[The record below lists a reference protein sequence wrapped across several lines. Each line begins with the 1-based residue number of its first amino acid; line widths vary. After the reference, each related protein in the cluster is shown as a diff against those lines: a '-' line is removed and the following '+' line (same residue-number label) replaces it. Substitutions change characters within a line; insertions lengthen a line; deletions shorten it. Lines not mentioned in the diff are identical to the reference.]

1 MVDSPAHGREL
12 YEKLMRVC
20 HRFLGITPA
29 YFGYVPNDDYVRQAI
44 RRQATVVEAF
54 PSSPVGARFPAP
66 RPRRRRLGSAGAARA
81 AASSS
86 SWSGWCGRIGACVA
100 ESAMTPGYKT
110 AAAAGLPPADELVLQ
125 HGELVKRIAYHV
137 VSRLPAHIE
146 VDDLIQ
152 AGMIGL
158 LNAAQNFAPTK
169 GANFETYAGI
179 RIRGAMLDEARRS
192 NWTPRS
198 TFRNA
203 KQVSLAIRSIENRT
217 GRDAKAQEIAGT
229 LGVSLEEYHRM
240 VESAASSRILSY
252 EQLAGDPER
261 ASMLPEAPED
271 GPETMLEE
279 DQFREALAARD
290 RGAARARAARAV
302 ALLRPRS

>member
-1 MVDSPAHGREL
+1 
-12 YEKLMRVC
+12 
-20 HRFLGITPA
+20 
-29 YFGYVPNDDYVRQAI
+29 
-44 RRQATVVEAF
+44 
-54 PSSPVGARFPAP
+54 
-66 RPRRRRLGSAGAARA
+66 
-81 AASSS
+81 
-86 SWSGWCGRIGACVA
+86 
-100 ESAMTPGYKT
+100 MTPGYKT
-110 AAAAGLPPADELVLQ
+110 ASAADLPPVDELVVK

-158 LNAAQNFAPTK
+158 LNAAQNFTPTK

-203 KQVSLAIRSIENRT
+203 KQVSQAIRTIENRT
-217 GRDAKAQEIAGT
+217 GRDARGQEIADT
-229 LGVSLEEYHRM
+229 LGVGLEEYHRM

-252 EQLAGDPER
+252 EQLADDPER

-271 GPETMLEE
+271 GPETVLEE
-279 DQFREALAARD
+279 DQFREAVADAIASLPERERLVLSLYYDQELNLREIGQVLEVSESRVCQIHGQAVLRI
-290 RGAARARAARAV
+290 RAR
-302 ALLRPRS
+302 LENWFNEE

>member
-1 MVDSPAHGREL
+1 
-12 YEKLMRVC
+12 
-20 HRFLGITPA
+20 
-29 YFGYVPNDDYVRQAI
+29 
-44 RRQATVVEAF
+44 
-54 PSSPVGARFPAP
+54 
-66 RPRRRRLGSAGAARA
+66 
-81 AASSS
+81 
-86 SWSGWCGRIGACVA
+86 
-100 ESAMTPGYKT
+100 MTPGYK
-110 AAAAGLPPADELVLQ
+110 AAIAADLPPADELVIR

-137 VSRLPAHIE
+137 ISRLPSHIE

-158 LNAAQNFAPTK
+158 LNAAQNFTPTK

-203 KQVSLAIRSIENRT
+203 KQVSLAIRAIENRT
-217 GRDAKAQEIAGT
+217 GRDAKGQEIAEA
-229 LGVSLEEYHRM
+229 LGVSLDEYHRM

-261 ASMLPEAPED
+261 ASMLPDAPDD

-279 DQFREALAARD
+279 DQFREALAEAIASLPERERLVLSLYYD
-290 RGAARARAARAV
+290 RELNLREIGSILEVSESRVCQIHGQAVLRVRAR
-302 ALLRPRS
+302 LDYWFKEE

>member
-1 MVDSPAHGREL
+1 
-12 YEKLMRVC
+12 
-20 HRFLGITPA
+20 
-29 YFGYVPNDDYVRQAI
+29 
-44 RRQATVVEAF
+44 
-54 PSSPVGARFPAP
+54 
-66 RPRRRRLGSAGAARA
+66 
-81 AASSS
+81 
-86 SWSGWCGRIGACVA
+86 
-100 ESAMTPGYKT
+100 MTPGYKA
-110 AAAAGLPPADELVLQ
+110 AAAAGLPPADELVLR

-158 LNAAQNFAPTK
+158 LNAAQNYAPTK

-203 KQVSLAIRSIENRT
+203 KQVSLAIRAIENRT
-217 GRDAKAQEIAGT
+217 GRDAKAPEIAAA

-261 ASMLPEAPED
+261 AAMLPDAPED
-271 GPETMLEE
+271 GPETTLEE
-279 DQFREALAARD
+279 DQFRDAIAAAIAQLPERERLVLSLYYD
-290 RGAARARAARAV
+290 QELNLREIGAILEVSESRVCQIHGQAVLRVRAR
-302 ALLRPRS
+302 LDEWFKEE

>member
-1 MVDSPAHGREL
+1 
-12 YEKLMRVC
+12 
-20 HRFLGITPA
+20 
-29 YFGYVPNDDYVRQAI
+29 
-44 RRQATVVEAF
+44 
-54 PSSPVGARFPAP
+54 
-66 RPRRRRLGSAGAARA
+66 
-81 AASSS
+81 
-86 SWSGWCGRIGACVA
+86 
-100 ESAMTPGYKT
+100 MTPGYKNT
-110 AAAAGLPPADELVLQ
+110 VVAAGLPPVDELVLK

-158 LNAAQNFAPTK
+158 LNAAQNYTPTK

-203 KQVSLAIRSIENRT
+203 KQVSLAMRQIENQT
-217 GRDAKAQEIAGT
+217 GRDAKAQEIAAA
-229 LGVSLEEYHRM
+229 LGVTLDEYHRM

-252 EQLAGDPER
+252 EQLAQDPER
-261 ASMLPEAPED
+261 ASMLPDAPED
-271 GPETMLEE
+271 GPETVLQE
-279 DQFREALAARD
+279 DQFREAVAEAIASLPERERLVLSLYYDQELNLREIGQVLEVSESRVCQIHGQAVIRI
-290 RGAARARAARAV
+290 RAR
-302 ALLRPRS
+302 LENWFNEQ

>member
-1 MVDSPAHGREL
+1 
-12 YEKLMRVC
+12 
-20 HRFLGITPA
+20 
-29 YFGYVPNDDYVRQAI
+29 
-44 RRQATVVEAF
+44 
-54 PSSPVGARFPAP
+54 
-66 RPRRRRLGSAGAARA
+66 
-81 AASSS
+81 
-86 SWSGWCGRIGACVA
+86 
-100 ESAMTPGYKT
+100 MTPGYKT
-110 AAAAGLPPADELVLQ
+110 SIAPGLPPADELVLQ
-125 HGELVKRIAYHV
+125 HAELVKRIAYHV
-137 VSRLPAHIE
+137 ISRLPAHIE

-158 LNAAQNFAPTK
+158 LNAAQNFTPTK

-203 KQVSLAIRSIENRT
+203 KQVSLAIRTIENQT
-217 GRDAKAQEIAGT
+217 GRDARAQEIAAT
-229 LGVSLEEYHRM
+229 MGVSLEEYHRI
-240 VESAASSRILSY
+240 VESAASSRVLSY

-279 DQFREALAARD
+279 DQFREALADAMAGLPERERLVLSLYYD
-290 RGAARARAARAV
+290 RELNLREIGEILEVSESRVCQIHGQAVLRVRAR
-302 ALLRPRS
+302 LESWFNGD